1 MREVPKQDYVPFG
14 PMLEESF
21 GKNVNP
27 PDIVV
32 GMMQG
37 QPLIVLNSA
46 EPLTDLYVT
55 KNRFFDKDSMAKMQ
69 FGSLFGD
76 SIIVS

>member
-1 MREVPKQDYVPFG
+1 
-14 PMLEESF
+14 MLEESF
-21 GKNVNP
+21 GKDVNP

-37 QPLIVLNSA
+37 QPLIVLKSA

>member
-14 PMLEESF
+14 PMNEQSF

-37 QPLIVLNSA
+37 QPLIVINSA
-46 EPLTDLYVT
+46 EALTDLYVT
-55 KNRFFDKDSMAKMQ
+55 
-69 FGSLFGD
+69 
-76 SIIVS
+76 

>member
-1 MREVPKQDYVPFG
+1 
-14 PMLEESF
+14 MLEESF

-32 GMMQG
+32 AMMQG
-37 QPLIVLNSA
+37 QPIIVINSA

-55 KNRFFDKDSMAKMQ
+55 KNKFFDKDPLTK
-69 FGSLFGD
+69 
-76 SIIVS
+76 I

>member
-1 MREVPKQDYVPFG
+1 
-14 PMLEESF
+14 MLEESF

-32 GMMQG
+32 AMMQS
-37 QPLIVLNSA
+37 QPVILINSA

-55 KNRFFDKDSMAKMQ
+55 KNKFFDKDPLTKVQ
-69 FGSLFGD
+69 FSSLFGD
-76 SIIVS
+76 SILIS